1 MQTLSLKMHGGRLP
15 PEERAV
21 STSSHHYF
29 VLGASGGI
37 GSEVCRRL
45 HAAGARV
52 TLAGRNAESLMPL
65 GDTLQ
70 SPVKIVDATSI
81 EAVEKAVGEAAEAA
95 GRLDGLVNCVGSI
108 LLKPAHLTTD
118 REWHDTLATNLTS
131 AFATVRA
138 GCAAMKQQGGAI
150 VLVSSAA
157 AQIGLPNHEA
167 IAAAK
172 AGVVG
177 LARSAA
183 ATYAARGIRVNVVS
197 PGLVQTSLTERIW
210 KSERSA
216 EASRA
221 MHAAGRLGKPAD
233 VASLIVWLL
242 QPEND
247 WVTGQVYSIDGGLST
262 LRAAGR

>member
-1 MQTLSLKMHGGRLP
+1 M
-15 PEERAV
+15 
-21 STSSHHYF
+21 TSSSNHYIVF
-29 VLGASGGI
+29 GASGGI

-45 HAAGARV
+45 HAAGDRV
-52 TLAGRNAESLMPL
+52 TLAGRNAESLTQL
-65 GDTLQ
+65 ADALQ
-70 SPVKIVDATSI
+70 SPVNVVDATSI
-81 EAVEKAVGEAAEAA
+81 EAVDRAVAEATEAA
-95 GRLDGLVNCVGSI
+95 GRLDGVVNCVGSI

-118 REWHDTLATNLTS
+118 REWHDTLAANLTS
-131 AFATVRA
+131 AFAAVRA

-172 AGVVG
+172 AGVIG

-197 PGLVQTSLTERIW
+197 PGLVQTPLTERIW
-210 KSERSA
+210 KNERSA

-221 MHAAGRLGKPAD
+221 MHAAGRLGKPED

-247 WVTGQVYSIDGGLST
+247 WVTGQVYGVDGGLAT
-262 LRAAGR
+262 VRAMGR